1 MKLKLHSYEKIILL
15 VLVFVAIV
23 AIGGYSFAY
32 FTTGLNVSSDG
43 GAKTSVK
50 TADLVKVEYASTKK
64 INLENA
70 VPGSSDTKNF
80 TVKVTPTES
89 QNSATYKIKLV
100 VNTNEFKKC
109 DDTTYDANS
118 NVCTKNVEELVLSLT
133 DDEGNTY
140 IKDLTGITS
149 GEEVLIATETKSP
162 SGEQSYSYTLKI
174 EFKNTNAD
182 QNHNRNKSLD
192 AILKVEF

>member
-32 FTTGLNVSSDG
+32 FTTGVNIKSDG
-43 GAKTSVK
+43 GAKTSAK

-64 INLENA
+64 INLENV

-80 TVKVTPTES
+80 TVKVTPNET
-89 QNSATYKIKLV
+89 QTSATYKIKMV
-100 VNTNEFKKC
+100 INSNTFKKC
-109 DDTTYDANS
+109 DDTNYNAITNACIKDAQ
-118 NVCTKNVEELVLSLT
+118 ELVITLT
-133 DDEGNTY
+133 DNDGNDY
-140 IKDLTGITS
+140 IKDITGALP
-149 GEEVLIATETKSP
+149 GEEIVLAIETKTP
-162 SGEQSYSYTLKI
+162 SVETVYSYSLKV

-182 QNHNRNKSLD
+182 QNHNTNKAID
-192 AILKVEF
+192 AELKVEF

>member
-43 GAKTSVK
+43 GAKTSIK
-50 TADLVKVEYASTKK
+50 TADLVKVEYTSGNKIDLTGIYPGAVAS
-64 INLENA
+64 
-70 VPGSSDTKNF
+70 KNF

-100 VNTNEFKKC
+100 VNSNTFKIC
-109 DDTTYDANS
+109 DDSNYNANS
-118 NVCTKNVEELVLSLT
+118 NACTKNAQELVLTLT
-133 DDEGNTY
+133 DNEGNEKV
-140 IKDLTGITS
+140 KDITGAIS
-149 GEEVLIATETKSP
+149 GEEIILATETKNP
-162 SGEQSYSYTLKI
+162 SSETSYLYTLKV

-182 QNHNRNKSLD
+182 QNHNANKELD
-192 AILKVEF
+192 SELKVEF